1 MDAKRSRAPDPE
13 RWELPTAELGRFS
26 GRSSQGSRYHPDPPS
41 DVRGGARGCSVSDRW
56 AIYIDVE
63 GSSKVYATHETRFFA
78 CVDALLNGIA
88 RIGTQAC
95 PESPDRL
102 FVHQIG
108 GDGFVIVSE
117 FVRRSPEMPIAIAV
131 VLMQMVL
138 AAGGVAKSGI
148 SQGDFGD
155 VQNCLPTLQDYPPD
169 EHGRRR
175 LGRGILT
182 VLTTMG
188 TALINS
194 HRLATR
200 WPRGARLA
208 VDRTML
214 GQIPVGVVVTHA
226 DADLLVVDW
235 VHTRLPEIDEIVS
248 KTRLPLPSP
257 GELRQKLT
265 AYVAKIG
272 NAVDEDWKHYT
283 LCLNGCG

>member
-1 MDAKRSRAPDPE
+1 MN
-13 RWELPTAELGRFS
+13 
-26 GRSSQGSRYHPDPPS
+26 
-41 DVRGGARGCSVSDRW
+41 RW
-56 AIYIDVE
+56 AIYIDIE
-63 GSSKVYATHETRFFA
+63 GSSKIYASDEAQFFA
-78 CVDALLNGIA
+78 SVDALMDGIC
-88 RIGTQAC
+88 RIGSQVC
-95 PESPDRL
+95 PETPNRL
-102 FVHQIG
+102 FAHQTG

-117 FVRRSPEMPIAIAV
+117 FAEPSPEMPIAVAV
-131 VLMQMVL
+131 VLMQVVL

-148 SQGDFGD
+148 SQGQFGD
-155 VQNCLPTLQDYPPD
+155 VQNCFPTLQRYPTD

-182 VLTTMG
+182 TFPVMG

-208 VDRTML
+208 VDRAMV
-214 GQIPVGVVVTHA
+214 GRIPEGLAVTHE
-226 DADLLVVDW
+226 DGHMIVVDW
-235 VHTRLPEIDEIVS
+235 VHTQLPEIDQIVS

-257 GELRQKLT
+257 EELQRKLT

-283 LCLNGCG
+283 LCLNACR

>member
-1 MDAKRSRAPDPE
+1 MK
-13 RWELPTAELGRFS
+13 
-26 GRSSQGSRYHPDPPS
+26 
-41 DVRGGARGCSVSDRW
+41 RW
-56 AIYIDVE
+56 AIYVDIE
-63 GSSKVYATHETRFFA
+63 GSSKIYASDEAQFFA
-78 CVDALLNGIA
+78 SVEALLGGICG
-88 RIGTQAC
+88 IGSRVC
-95 PESPDRL
+95 PETPDRL
-102 FVHQIG
+102 FAHRTG

-117 FVRRSPEMPIAIAV
+117 FAQRSPEMPIAIAV
-131 VLMQMVL
+131 VLVQTVL
-138 AAGGVAKSGI
+138 AAGGVAKAGV
-148 SQGDFGD
+148 SQGEFAD
-155 VQNCLPTLQDYPPD
+155 VQACLPTLQDYPPD

-182 VLTTMG
+182 VLPAMG

-208 VDRTML
+208 VDRAMV
-214 GQIPVGVVVTHA
+214 GQIPSGLVVTHE
-226 DADLLVVDW
+226 DGDLIVVDW

-248 KTRLPLPSP
+248 KTRLSLPSP
-257 GELRQKLT
+257 GELQQKLT

>member
-1 MDAKRSRAPDPE
+1 MTIARDPLWP
-13 RWELPTAELGRFS
+13 RLRQVGSDR
-26 GRSSQGSRYHPDPPS
+26 QGYR
-41 DVRGGARGCSVSDRW
+41 SVSDWFCAMTRW

-63 GSSKVYATHETRFFA
+63 GSSRVYATHEAQFFT
-78 CVDALLNGIA
+78 CVDALLDGIC
-88 RIGTQAC
+88 RIGAQVC
-95 PESPDRL
+95 PETPDRL
-102 FVHQIG
+102 YAHQTG

-117 FVRRSPEMPIAIAV
+117 FAQRSSGMPLAIAV
-131 VLMQMVL
+131 ILMQKVL

-148 SQGDFGD
+148 SQGTFSN
-155 VQNCLPTLQDYPPD
+155 VQSCLPALQDYPAD

-182 VLTTMG
+182 VFPFMG
-188 TALINS
+188 VALINS

-208 VDRTML
+208 VDRAMI
-214 GQIPVGVVVTHA
+214 GQIPTGLVVTHE
-226 DADLLVVDW
+226 DGDLIVVDW

-248 KTRLPLPSP
+248 KTKLLLPSP
-257 GELRQKLT
+257 GELQQKLT